1 MASMAKRSGDYGS
14 YESAIR
20 GIAWNYTYNA
30 SVRIY
35 SSPLSYSPSLLSFR
49 SLIEPPLTLL
59 IIRYTYYNI

>member
-1 MASMAKRSGDYGS
+1 MSIAKRSGDYGS
-14 YESAIR
+14 YGLAVR

-30 SVRIY
+30 FIRIY
-35 SSPLSYSPSLLSFR
+35 SGPLSYSPSLLSFR